1 MQCRDWKTLQKSE
14 ALELILKPL
23 ISLFGIFTKYVMGR
37 SFFIMKN
44 VTTKTILIA
53 VFLANSLSAQM
64 VGNLAD
70 GLVAYYPLHSDIKDY
85 SSNGNDLVSS
95 TGNSL
100 FVSGALSIGNSE
112 YLYSQNNIGISGNQN
127 RTVSLWIKP
136 TQTPTSSN
144 DGYLASWGVGN
155 SFWADSTLMYTSAFP
170 ESSGPAFAYV
180 LSGSW
185 VGIPAPFASND
196 WVNITY
202 VYENNP
208 NSIKFYLNGIHNS
221 SLVGALEIFPNTTDT
236 QFILNARTTS
246 TGSAV
251 PLVNTA
257 GGNGIDGNYKDV
269 YIYNRALSSS
279 EVAALVPEPSALSL
293 LSIGLGGLAML
304 RRRRS

>member
-1 MQCRDWKTLQKSE
+1 V
-14 ALELILKPL
+14 
-23 ISLFGIFTKYVMGR
+23 IFTKYVMGC
-37 SFFIMKN
+37 SLFIMKN
-44 VTTKTILIA
+44 IPTKTILSA
-53 VFLANSLSAQM
+53 VFLVNSLSAQM
-64 VGNLAD
+64 VSNLAD
-70 GLVAYYPLHSDIKDY
+70 GLVAYYPLHSDIKDH
-85 SSNGNDLVSS
+85 SSNGNDLISS
-95 TGNSL
+95 MGNSS
-100 FVSGALSIGNSE
+100 FVSGALSIGNNE

-155 SFWADSTLMYTSAFP
+155 SFWADSTLMYTSAFQ
-170 ESSGPAFAYV
+170 EASGPAFVYV

-185 VGIPAPFASND
+185 VGMPAPFASND

-246 TGSAV
+246 
-251 PLVNTA
+251 NTA

-279 EVAALVPEPSALSL
+279 EVAALVPEPSAFSL
-293 LSIGLGGLAML
+293 LAIGLGGLAIM

>member
-1 MQCRDWKTLQKSE
+1 
-14 ALELILKPL
+14 
-23 ISLFGIFTKYVMGR
+23 MGR

-100 FVSGALSIGNSE
+100 FISGSLSIGKNE
-112 YLYSQNNIGISGNQN
+112 YLYSHNNIGISGNHN
-127 RTVSLWIKP
+127 RTVSLWLKP
-136 TQTPTSSN
+136 TQTPASSN

-170 ESSGPAFAYV
+170 EASGPAFAYV

-185 VGIPAPFASND
+185 VGMPAPFASND

-208 NSIKFYLNGIHNS
+208 NSIKFYLNGTYS
-221 SLVGALEIFPNTTDT
+221 SNVVGSTPIYPNTIDT
-236 QFILNARTTS
+236 QFIINARTSYT
-246 TGSAV
+246 TPDG
-251 PLVNTA
+251 L
-257 GGNGIDGNYKDV
+257 GIDGNYKDV

-293 LSIGLGGLAML
+293 LAIGLGGLAL
-304 RRRRS
+304 VRRRRL